1 MGFEAVSTPPGPDRG
16 VDIVAHP
23 DAFGFEQPLI
33 KAQVKHKKS
42 TSGGPKIRSFIG
54 TLRAGEKGIF
64 VSTGGFT
71 RDATLEAQQTQQ
83 PVTLLDRDDF
93 IQLMLQHYEALESE
107 FKAQIPLQQV
117 WVPAV

>member
-1 MGFEAVSTPPGPDRG
+1 MRF
-16 VDIVAHP
+16 
-23 DAFGFEQPLI
+23 
-33 KAQVKHKKS
+33 
-42 TSGGPKIRSFIG
+42 FIG

-93 IQLMLQHYEALESE
+93 IQLLLRH
-107 FKAQIPLQQV
+107 
-117 WVPAV
+117 

>member
-1 MGFEAVSTPPGPDRG
+1 M
-16 VDIVAHP
+16 
-23 DAFGFEQPLI
+23 
-33 KAQVKHKKS
+33 
-42 TSGGPKIRSFIG
+42 RSFIG

-71 RDATLEAQQTQQ
+71 RDATPEAKQTQQ

-93 IQLMLQHYEALESE
+93 IQLMRQHYEALESA

>member
-1 MGFEAVSTPPGPDRG
+1 M
-16 VDIVAHP
+16 
-23 DAFGFEQPLI
+23 
-33 KAQVKHKKS
+33 
-42 TSGGPKIRSFIG
+42 RSFIG

-93 IQLMLQHYEALESE
+93 IQLMRQHYEALESA
-107 FKAQIPLQQV
+107 FKAQIPLQQA